1 LAAGFDRNEAAPAV
15 DEASLPAHLES
26 LASESIRRGA
36 TFSVLLLALDG
47 LAPGDPIRR
56 PMGAALAD
64 EFRSSL
70 RASDVVLQ
78 RSDDTLVIVL
88 PGAAGRASSMVAD
101 RLRRTAGS
109 LDFRPTLHTTAVASL
124 SIGLAEFSTKGYS
137 TAEQMMAAA
146 AEALAA
152 VQSEGG
158 NAVRLAGS
166 A

>member
-1 LAAGFDRNEAAPAV
+1 MAAGFDRDEAAPAV
-15 DEASLPAHLES
+15 DEASLPGLLES
-26 LASESIRRGA
+26 LATESVRRGA

-47 LAPGDPIRR
+47 FSPGDPVRR
-56 PMGAALAD
+56 LMGAALAD
-64 EFRSSL
+64 QFRSSL

-101 RLRRTAGS
+101 RLRRMAGS

-137 TAEQMMAAA
+137 TAERMMTAA
-146 AEALAA
+146 AEALEA
-152 VQSEGG
+152 VQASGG
-158 NAVRLAGS
+158 NAVRLAGPS
-166 A
+166 